1 MIMNRIVQNFSH
13 DWQQKWCQKSLCCF
27 EPCWITRMVWYTQ
40 YILQRQEEPKY
51 CQVWTD
57 IFYLV
62 LMRNIFQEIHKLKPT
77 TFTEWKKAG
86 RSLEWRKQCSVRL
99 QVFSPILAVGIDRN
113 WIVGKPWQEL
123 LGFLMQKDTSTSQ
136 GRRTQWKIFQKSIWA
151 QASLTENE
159 NGVI

>member
-1 MIMNRIVQNFSH
+1 MVSKESLLFWTMLNNKDGVIHTVHTAVARGTKILSGADRHLLSSADEKYFS
-13 DWQQKWCQKSLCCF
+13 
-27 EPCWITRMVWYTQ
+27 
-40 YILQRQEEPKY
+40 
-51 CQVWTD
+51 
-57 IFYLV
+57 
-62 LMRNIFQEIHKLKPT
+62 RNPQTETST

-86 RSLEWRKQCSVRL
+86 RSLVWRKQCSVRL

-113 WIVGKPWQEL
+113 QTTEKPWQEL
-123 LGFLMQKDTSTSQ
+123 LGFLMQKGTSTSQ